1 MFFSPIEAG
10 HRPAQRHGAPFSG
23 AKGDLVVVRG
33 VLGEFDAQMTVTGVE
48 FDTEER
54 IEKVVEEVIGW
65 LEGNQLAEVEEYEH
79 KQKEL
84 EVVCGPLIAKMY
96 KGGGGADSAGMND
109 GGSSSD
115 GAGGSGS
122 GGSGP
127 KIEEVN

>member
-33 VLGEFDAQMTVTGVE
+33 VLGEFDAQMT
-48 FDTEER
+48 ER